1 MKRYRP
7 LVFFG
12 IALMLGLV
20 TSFLVFSWLQNE
32 KNKLMAAPL
41 PLAKKV
47 PVLVANAD
55 LAWGTKLTQEMMQV
69 QELPSDA
76 LPEGYFSKQEDI
88 KDRVLLADLRRN
100 EMLLESKLAPIG
112 TSGGVAAVTDV
123 NKRAMSVKVDDVIGV
138 AGFIKPADRV
148 DVMVTIEPEAGK
160 QGHAVAKMILEN
172 VKVLAAGTQ
181 MERKGKDEEPKP
193 VQVITV
199 EVEVEEAEKL
209 ALASNQGKLR
219 LALRNPLNSE
229 RVLTKGVQVGSL
241 LNSYRPKSM
250 TNGEGGGQSRDYQG
264 RCPQGNHVLGSG
276 RHGNA
281 VHTASIKRSEAMDSG
296 PGLQRNSADWS
307 FGSRGKD

>member
-12 IALMLGLV
+12 LALVLGVV

-32 KNKLMAAPL
+32 KSRLLAATL
-41 PLAKKV
+41 PTSKHV
-47 PVLVANAD
+47 QVLVANAD
-55 LAWGTKLTQEMMQV
+55 IPWGTKLTPEMMLA
-69 QELPSDA
+69 QEIPA
-76 LPEGYFSKQEDI
+76 GAIPEGHFTSIETV
-88 KDRVLLADLRRN
+88 KDRVLLVDLKRN
-100 EMLLESKLAPIG
+100 ELLLESKLAPIG
-112 TSGGVAAVTDV
+112 TTSGGVAAVTGV

-138 AGFIKPADRV
+138 AGFIKPGDRV

-160 QGHAVAKMILEN
+160 QGQAIAKMILEN

-199 EVEVEEAEKL
+199 EVDVEEAEKL

-229 RVLTKGVQVGSL
+229 RVLTKGAQVGSL
-241 LNSYRPKSM
+241 LSSYRPKPISD
-250 TNGEGGGQSRDYQG
+250 GEGGFK
-264 RCPQGNHVLGSG
+264 VEI
-276 RHGNA
+276 
-281 VHTASIKRSEAMDSG
+281 IKGDVRKEIT
-296 PGLQRNSADWS
+296 
-307 FGSRGKD
+307 F